1 MILWESYS
9 HMSAYRNSKHL
20 FLIIAQEQ
28 HVAVRTDLFL
38 LEDSHFLVVSIYS
51 SEEVLLVWFRAKCS
65 GDLNHSVHVPLQL
78 KSAGLSKE
86 VSLLFD
92 TISMVW
98 GLGFGVWGL
107 GFGVWEIGR
116 AHV

>member
-78 KSAGLSKE
+78 KSAGLSRNFPYFLIQLAWSDR
-86 VSLLFD
+86 VLGFG
-92 TISMVW
+92 VW

-107 GFGVWEIGR
+107 GFG
-116 AHV
+116 